1 LAVGL
6 SGLVIAA
13 IFAASMDSNLNSMA
27 TLTLIDGYKRYARPA
42 ATDRES
48 LYVLWG
54 STIFWGAASVGW
66 AVFMTLKGTTTTL
79 QFVADVSGLLAGGLL
94 GLFLLGLMSKHVTSG
109 IAAFS
114 VTVGVLLITWL
125 TLSRLQLNGRDVWP
139 SGWSRFRSPI
149 HQMAAGAIGTVVIV
163 TMGLLLAALSG
174 REHASEATI
183 AAADS
188 GSLASSR
195 SRGGDLR

>member
-1 LAVGL
+1 
-6 SGLVIAA
+6 
-13 IFAASMDSNLNSMA
+13 MA
-27 TLTLIDGYKRYARPA
+27 TLTLIDGYKRYARPN

-48 LYVLWG
+48 LYVLWV

-79 QFVADVSGLLAGGLL
+79 QFAADVSGLLAGGLL
-94 GLFLLGLMSKHVTSG
+94 GLFLLALMSKRVTSG

-114 VTVGVLLITWL
+114 VIFGVLLITWL

-139 SGWSRFRSPI
+139 AAWSRFRSPL

-163 TMGLLLAALSG
+163 ALGLLLAALRG
-174 REHASEATI
+174 RAPHADREHASEVS
-183 AAADS
+183 AAAAEPA
-188 GSLASSR
+188 SLASSR
-195 SRGGDLR
+195 SRAGNMP